1 MKTFLGSA
9 PILVAALLVLL
20 GISGTVTAGQGTEY
34 GRHGWYSGYT
44 GDLSESDI
52 KALNEERKAFFDS
65 TRDLRQDIYSKE
77 LELRSELV
85 KKTPDTKKATTLQA
99 QISKLESEFDQ
110 KRLAHMLNMRKISPY
125 AGMPGTGMM
134 GSEMMGDDDGDRNF
148 SYGGRF
154 MGPGRGYGM
163 MGRDYGMGSGMMGRG
178 GNDAGRGREWMGGS
192 PGERESSR
200 GPGRMQ
206 TPLKEDDARSVV
218 ERYLTSTGNPNLKL
232 GKITER
238 EDVFEAQIVTKD
250 NSLVDKLLIDKST
263 GWMHP
268 ANQ

>member
-1 MKTFLGSA
+1 MKAILRSTS
-9 PILVAALLVLL
+9 ILVAALLVLL
-20 GISGTVTAGQGTEY
+20 GISRVVAAGQGTEY

-44 GDLSESDI
+44 GDLSENEI
-52 KALNEERKAFFDS
+52 KALNEERKAFFDN

-77 LELRSELV
+77 LELQSELA
-85 KKTPDTKKATTLQA
+85 KKTPDAKKATTLQTE
-99 QISKLESEFDQ
+99 ISKLESEFDQ
-110 KRLAHMLNMRKISPY
+110 KRLAYMLKMRKISPY
-125 AGMPGTGMM
+125 AGMPGTGMI
-134 GSEMMGDDDGDRNF
+134 GPEMMGDDDGGRNS

-163 MGRDYGMGSGMMGRG
+163 MGRDYGMGSGMMGWD
-178 GNDAGRGREWMGGS
+178 GNGAGRQWMGGS

-200 GPGRMQ
+200 GSGRMQ

-218 ERYLTSTGNPNLKL
+218 ERYLISTRNSNLKL

-238 EDVFEAQIVTKD
+238 EDVFEAQIVTKE

>member
-1 MKTFLGSA
+1 MKTIFRSA

-20 GISGTVTAGQGTEY
+20 GISGTVTAGQGKES

-44 GDLSESDI
+44 GDLSESEI

-110 KRLAHMLNMRKISPY
+110 KRLAHMLNMRKMSPY

-134 GSEMMGDDDGDRNF
+134 GPAMMGGDDGDRNS
-148 SYGGRF
+148 SYGGRL

-163 MGRDYGMGSGMMGRG
+163 MDRDYGMGSGMIGRG
-178 GNDAGRGREWMGGS
+178 GNDAGREWMEGS

-206 TPLKEDDARSVV
+206 TPLKEDDAKSIV
-218 ERYLTSTGNPNLKL
+218 ERYLISTRNPNLKL